1 MSALSLLALGFLLG
15 LKHATDPD
23 HVVAVTTMVTKMRH
37 IKHAAIIGIIWG
49 IGHTLM
55 IMVVGIAIIL
65 FHISIPPH
73 IQNLFELLVAFALI
87 VLGVL
92 TLTGSTGRFQSH
104 DFARPFVTGLIHGLA
119 GSAAVALLIL
129 GSISDQMVAMIY
141 LGIFGLGTI
150 IGMMTITTILGFARA
165 NRMLT
170 MLSGVISIIYGV
182 YFGLSHFPTVSSWD

>member
-1 MSALSLLALGFLLG
+1 MNPIAILTLGLLLG
-15 LKHATDPD
+15 LKHATDAD
-23 HVVAVTTMVTKMRH
+23 HVVAVTTMVARH
-37 IKHAAIIGIIWG
+37 KSLKRAALIGATWG

-65 FHISIPPH
+65 FHISIPPGL
-73 IQNLFELLVAFALI
+73 QNLFELLVAVALI
-87 VLGVL
+87 VLGIL
-92 TLTGSTGRFQSH
+92 TLSGVTERFPPH
-104 DFARPFVTGLIHGLA
+104 DFARPFVVGLIHGLA

-165 NRMLT
+165 NRILT
-170 MLSGVISIIYGV
+170 MLAGVISIMYGL
-182 YFGLSHFPTVSSWD
+182 YFGYEILITIK